1 MSNMTAVKLN
11 PDIYINDLRQIY
23 ITSNPTLS
31 VNTAACGEPS
41 DGSADLSEQEHPP
54 N

>member
-11 PDIYINDLRQIY
+11 PDIYIKDLRQIY
-23 ITSNPTLS
+23 ITSNPTLN
-31 VNTAACGEPS
+31 VNTAAGGEPS
-41 DGSADLSEQEHPP
+41 DGSDLSEQEHPP